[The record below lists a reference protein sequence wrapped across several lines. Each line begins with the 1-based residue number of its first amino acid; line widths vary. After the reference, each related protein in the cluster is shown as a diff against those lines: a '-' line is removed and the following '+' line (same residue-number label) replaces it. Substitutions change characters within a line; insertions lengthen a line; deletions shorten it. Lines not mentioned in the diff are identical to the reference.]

1 MASAETWH
9 RQVRV
14 SPSLLEALIRYYAAA
29 INPCTS
35 ESIRGLSLARHGLG
49 YSETHNWAEMK

>member
-1 MASAETWH
+1 MAFAETWH
-9 RQVRV
+9 RQVYV

-35 ESIRGLSLARHGLG
+35 ESIHGLSLTLQGSG
-49 YSETHNWAEMK
+49 YSETHEWTEI